1 MTPQFSDLGE
11 WIRVRFGEAGQG
23 GLAAKL
29 KPPVS
34 KNAVSMWK
42 TGKNRISAAYEKQIR
57 ALGYDGPLPEVGG
70 DVTKA
75 DIESLQEEIRT
86 QAAWVREELRKENT
100 ALAADLQEVLK
111 QLAELRGTQPA
122 ESP

>member
-1 MTPQFSDLGE
+1 MTPQFTDLGE
-11 WIRVRFGEAGQG
+11 WIRFKFGDAGQG

-42 TGKNRISAAYEKQIR
+42 TGKNRISPAYEKQIR

-70 DVTKA
+70 EVTKA
-75 DIESLQEEIRT
+75 DIESLREEIRT
-86 QAAWVREELRKENT
+86 QAAWVREEIRKENT
-100 ALAADLQEVLK
+100 ALAADLREALK
-111 QLAELRGTQPA
+111 LLGALQGTPPEAPA
-122 ESP
+122 